1 MLHDLNSFILL
12 RLLLAAF
19 LGGLIGLE
27 RQLRRKPAGIRTNML
42 ICFGAALFTIISYEM
57 AGEVTGDHTRIAAQ
71 IIPGIGF
78 IGAGV
83 VIRDRGAVLG
93 ITSAATIFVMASIG
107 MAVGAGMLATAI
119 FATLMVL
126 VALVA
131 LGYIEDRLG
140 LQTRLMTFQ
149 LIAAANAD
157 LLVPAHRIVEGE
169 KVEARRW
176 QTQQIGDE
184 LFVDFDAEVSHH
196 QERALFHKICRA
208 QRQSRG
214 AAACARETHSLRLF
228 PFTTGTITAR
238 LCAATP
244 RRSTIAAPCNI
255 SPKCGPTNHRPRES
269 ELTSVRRDAINSWA
283 LFRGLAGVWIVSLV
297 RLSQ

>member
-1 MLHDLNSFILL
+1 MLRDLNSYILL
-12 RLLLAAF
+12 RLVLAAF

-57 AGEVTGDHTRIAAQ
+57 AGEVSGDHTRIAAQ

-83 VIRDRGAVLG
+83 VIRERGAVLG

-131 LGYIEDRLG
+131 LGFLEDRLG

-149 LIAAANAD
+149 LTAPAHAD
-157 LLVPAHRIVEGE
+157 LLIPAHRIVEE
-169 KVEARRW
+169 AKIQARRW
-176 QTQQIGDE
+176 QTHKTDDGLVVDFEAEVTHPQERE
-184 LFVDFDAEVSHH
+184 LFTKFGALNAKVECRPL
-196 QERALFHKICRA
+196 RA
-208 QRQSRG
+208 
-214 AAACARETHSLRLF
+214 
-228 PFTTGTITAR
+228 
-238 LCAATP
+238 
-244 RRSTIAAPCNI
+244 
-255 SPKCGPTNHRPRES
+255 
-269 ELTSVRRDAINSWA
+269 
-283 LFRGLAGVWIVSLV
+283 
-297 RLSQ
+297 